1 METAAGRQRA
11 PAVPEK
17 ELLGWPEGC
26 SWLDDCH
33 RVKGGHES
41 KILGLQ
47 ESETAYGEH
56 CNPLRLNWC
65 KICHLHRRGSQM
77 PNLSPIETERI
88 TVRMRKLAATT
99 RQLVAGRQKKTAVDQ
114 GETAGVTSERQ
125 LAAIRRQLV

>member
-1 METAAGRQRA
+1 
-11 PAVPEK
+11 
-17 ELLGWPEGC
+17 
-26 SWLDDCH
+26 
-33 RVKGGHES
+33 
-41 KILGLQ
+41 
-47 ESETAYGEH
+47 
-56 CNPLRLNWC
+56 
-65 KICHLHRRGSQM
+65 M